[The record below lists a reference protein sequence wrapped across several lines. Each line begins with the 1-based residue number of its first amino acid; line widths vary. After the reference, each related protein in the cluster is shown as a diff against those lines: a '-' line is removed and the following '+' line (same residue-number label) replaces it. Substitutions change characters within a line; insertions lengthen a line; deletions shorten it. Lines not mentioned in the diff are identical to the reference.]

1 MKLLVKKTYEG
12 LKPCYDKDYEIYSN
26 IKINEEFEIDYKKK
40 RNSKFHRKFF
50 ALLKL
55 FYENQDVYYNIE
67 DLRLD
72 LIKESGRFEEVINI
86 FTGEVFKKANSISF
100 ASMDEVK
107 FSELYE
113 DCKTIICKHLV
124 IGKESIEEEIHQ
136 YY

>member
-1 MKLLVKKTYEG
+1 MKLSVKKTYGG
-12 LKPCYDKDYEIYSN
+12 LKPCYPKDYEIYSK
-26 IKINEEFEIDYKKK
+26 IQINEEFEIDYKKK
-40 RNSKFHRKFF
+40 RNIKFHKKFF

-55 FYENQDVYYNIE
+55 FYENQDVYNNIE

-72 LIKESGRFEEVINI
+72 LIKESGRFEEVTNI

-100 ASMDEVK
+100 GSMDEIT

-113 DCKTIICKHLV
+113 DCKSIICKHLG

>member
-100 ASMDEVK
+100 ASMDEIT

-113 DCKTIICKHLV
+113 DCKTIICKHLG
-124 IGKESIEEEIHQ
+124 ICKELIEEEIHQ

>member
-1 MKLLVKKTYEG
+1 MKLLVKKTHGG
-12 LKPCYDKDYEIYSN
+12 LKPCYDKDYEIYSK
-26 IKINEEFEIDYKKK
+26 IQINEEFEIDYKKN
-40 RNSKFHRKFF
+40 RNAKFHRKFF

-55 FYENQDVYYNIE
+55 FYENQDVYNNIE

-100 ASMDEVK
+100 SSMDEIT
-107 FSELYE
+107 FTLLYE
-113 DCKTIICKHLV
+113 DCKTIICKHLG

>member
-1 MKLLVKKTYEG
+1 MKLLVKKTHGG
-12 LKPCYDKDYEIYSN
+12 LKPCYDTDYEIYSK
-26 IKINEEFEIDYKKK
+26 IQINEEFEIDYKKK
-40 RNSKFHRKFF
+40 RNAKFHKKFF

-55 FYENQDVYYNIE
+55 FYENQDVYNNIE

-100 ASMDEVK
+100 GSMDEIT

-113 DCKTIICKHLV
+113 DCKTIICKHLG
-124 IGKESIEEEIHQ
+124 IGKEVIEEEIQ
-136 YY
+136 